1 MWYCAWL
8 IPCPRLIT
16 WYTLGIFSWSSI
28 WGGNEFGLLL
38 VNEHAHATIKMWGRI
53 FTLSFYN
60 FINKGR
66 MSKILLKVKRR
77 KGMLT
82 SEGASTCSFAVYCLC
97 YAYEKDIMLTMIDY
111 KTPLLLLLLL
121 FLLLW
126 LLLLIVRMRWLV
138 FGKIWVSFGRN

>member
-1 MWYCAWL
+1 
-8 IPCPRLIT
+8 
-16 WYTLGIFSWSSI
+16 
-28 WGGNEFGLLL
+28 
-38 VNEHAHATIKMWGRI
+38 
-53 FTLSFYN
+53 
-60 FINKGR
+60 

-121 FLLLW
+121 CFV
-126 LLLLIVRMRWLV
+126 IVIVIIDSKNAMIGFW
-138 FGKIWVSFGRN
+138 